1 MTGFQN
7 MEKWS
12 LFFLLDQRKYTVRLF
27 CFENMWK
34 YFIFNV
40 ELKEVKTSHVCFCLL
55 VYVLLFVVPPLKVW
69 TFLKM
74 VQASQLT
81 TTLRSLLFAGILMR
95 TSITTVTTLQTVRTL
110 KDITIDYWTYVTDQT
125 LNAKTRYRQKSSVL
139 PYFLFFFY
147 FFWSLCF
154 SGLIP

>member
-1 MTGFQN
+1 MTDFQN

-34 YFIFNV
+34 YFFIV
-40 ELKEVKTSHVCFCLL
+40 ELKEVKTSHICFCLL
-55 VYVLLFVVPPLKVW
+55 VYLLLFVVPSLNKVW
-69 TFLKM
+69 TILKM

-110 KDITIDYWTYVTDQT
+110 KDITIDYLTYVTDQT
-125 LNAKTRYRQKSSVL
+125 LCSKRRYRQKTM
-139 PYFLFFFY
+139 FFPFFKN
-147 FFWSLCF
+147 FFWSLSF
-154 SGLIP
+154 YGLMP